1 MRLLK
6 KNVLLRI
13 VNSYVVDS
21 PQPAN
26 ISYLWNFGSLLGTC
40 LILQILTGVFLAMHY
55 QSHVDFA
62 FNSVEHIMRDVNSGW
77 AVRYTHA
84 NVASFFFIFVYA
96 HIARGLYY
104 SSYKSP
110 RVLVW
115 TIGVIILIL
124 MMAIAFLGYSSS
136 QTWSITTMDLDLC
149 PAFDLCPPSLAVTTT
164 FALHLNLCRIRQG
177 KGQLKAWGKG
187 IGALTAV
194 RGKGAVKG
202 KSNSSIVAS
211 SSMMVTASLPTAC
224 SDRCAKHLTMLG
236 VKPLGIWEDLHL
248 DGIKDIVYPAIKPLA
263 GVYMIL
269 NLITGDI
276 YVGSAITGNM
286 PNRFHKHLFGLNG
299 NKLVAAAVLK
309 YGLSNFVFTVLAIL
323 FENKSK
329 QPTVITKENNPELLN
344 LEDHYITTLTPI
356 YNIALNASN
365 TLGVKHTE
373 ATKTKMRLNYSSERR
388 ERIGALNR
396 GKPLSAST
404 IESIRVAALNRSPVI
419 EAIRGKIS
427 ANSTLANMYSVTRLD
442 GTAFSDGII
451 IKEVRTIPNVAKL
464 LDCNERTV
472 RRALKVKGIVKGT
485 WLVKLLS
492 KAISHIQCEAKS

>member
-1 MRLLK
+1 
-6 KNVLLRI
+6 
-13 VNSYVVDS
+13 
-21 PQPAN
+21 
-26 ISYLWNFGSLLGTC
+26 
-40 LILQILTGVFLAMHY
+40 
-55 QSHVDFA
+55 
-62 FNSVEHIMRDVNSGW
+62 
-77 AVRYTHA
+77 
-84 NVASFFFIFVYA
+84 
-96 HIARGLYY
+96 
-104 SSYKSP
+104 
-110 RVLVW
+110 
-115 TIGVIILIL
+115 
-124 MMAIAFLGYSSS
+124 
-136 QTWSITTMDLDLC
+136 
-149 PAFDLCPPSLAVTTT
+149 
-164 FALHLNLCRIRQG
+164 
-177 KGQLKAWGKG
+177 
-187 IGALTAV
+187 
-194 RGKGAVKG
+194 
-202 KSNSSIVAS
+202 
-211 SSMMVTASLPTAC
+211 
-224 SDRCAKHLTMLG
+224 
-236 VKPLGIWEDLHL
+236 
-248 DGIKDIVYPAIKPLA
+248 
-263 GVYMIL
+263 MIL

-404 IESIRVAALNRSPVI
+404 IESIPVI

-485 WLVKLLS
+485 
-492 KAISHIQCEAKS
+492 